1 MVYKSWFIHVHHRAK
16 GHPRSSATFT
26 HIWWTRHNTG
36 PQANQQRTY
45 TPSKASMR
53 RLTRLLLRANKLYPE
68 QVTAVPGFP
77 TTSWAVKT
85 TKNVR
90 TR

>member
-1 MVYKSWFIHVHHRAK
+1 MVYKGWFIHVHHRAK

-26 HIWWTRHNTG
+26 HIWWLSHRMQPT
-36 PQANQQRTY
+36 QQRTY

-53 RLTRLLLRANKLYPE
+53 RLTRLLLRANKQYPE